1 MKVNEIRGSSVIQCF
16 SQWFCL
22 DLDGLGL
29 NLGCVIFS
37 KLLMCL
43 CFSFF
48 IKGDFDSVY
57 IK

>member
-1 MKVNEIRGSSVIQCF
+1 MKVNEIRGSSVTQCF

-29 NLGCVIFS
+29 NLGCVTLS
-37 KLLMCL
+37 KSLMCL
-43 CFSFF
+43 CLSFL
-48 IKGDFDSVY
+48 IKGDFDSTY